1 MSTVAFS
8 LTSCFDPRM
17 LQNKTLLSFEHVTNW
32 SPPFENAT
40 WRTWPHHG
48 LHVLV
53 FAQNKITSSVWPW
66 RTVASTL
73 GVSSTSRLYSSSQ
86 LTASSRRLRKIFNN
100 PQNENENLDEGNFR
114 AKSRQ
119 RSRFQRGPSLDAANQ
134 CEQTWPQ
141 ASACEKRMFVLDVIV
156 MCYCCF
162 VMVVLLLLSFYCGF
176 VIVFLLLSLLLLF
189 FFTEPVQQWV
199 D

>member
-1 MSTVAFS
+1 MLATWRLVENLLGPRLQQQVEGCLSCWNVLPMCESNSEKRSCQLWGGKKRLYTTCSFFMSTVAFS

-48 LHVLV
+48 LHILV

-100 PQNENENLDEGNFR
+100 PQNENKKTWTKEILEQSPDRGAVSKEGR
-114 AKSRQ
+114 
-119 RSRFQRGPSLDAANQ
+119 P
-134 CEQTWPQ
+134 
-141 ASACEKRMFVLDVIV
+141 
-156 MCYCCF
+156 
-162 VMVVLLLLSFYCGF
+162 
-176 VIVFLLLSLLLLF
+176 
-189 FFTEPVQQWV
+189 
-199 D
+199 